1 MRQVIVL
8 FLTFTITTSWAQ
20 HTIEGVVMSTDDSL
34 GLPGVNVILDS
45 VNQTLTDINGKFT
58 LTVEEIP
65 TTLTFAYIGYLERTV
80 NVTKSTDISVFLKPY
95 VLRDYFGSQKIGLY
109 LQSGLINNPIGGKV
123 YLTTPYF
130 LNTRLLKGS
139 ITYQANLNDNR
150 VVNSSVSL
158 DNILFSRYL
167 VTSLSLEY
175 LEVSLGE
182 SYNLINKSV
191 EIDLRSGY
199 CPIDLSVGY
208 SNLKITDDEA
218 FEQYNGVVIKASRYF
233 HKIYKLDAS
242 TKFWIYK
249 DLFGFEFQLDRS
261 FNRLH
266 LIANYQ
272 QLDMYKEVNFGV
284 GYLITYEF
292 SDPNKY

>member
-1 MRQVIVL
+1 MRQVVF
-8 FLTFTITTSWAQ
+8 FLLIFTITTSWAQ
-20 HTIEGVVMSTDDSL
+20 HTIEGVVLGTEDSL

-45 VNQTLTDINGKFT
+45 LNQTITDEDGKF
-58 LTVEEIP
+58 LIFVEELP
-65 TTLTFAYIGYLERTV
+65 ASLTFSYVGYLERTV
-80 NVTKSTDISVFLKPY
+80 AIQSWTNIKVFLKPY
-95 VLRDYFGSQKIGLY
+95 VLKHYFGSQKIGIY

-130 LNTRLLKGS
+130 LNSRFLKGS
-139 ITYQANLNDNR
+139 IKYQTNLKENR
-150 VVNSSVSL
+150 LINGSASL

-167 VTSLSLEY
+167 GASLNLEY
-175 LEVSLGE
+175 LEVTLGE
-182 SYNLINKSV
+182 SYTLIRKSFD
-191 EIDLRSGY
+191 IDLWSRY

-218 FEQYNGVVIKASRYF
+218 IERYNGLVLTAGRYF
-233 HKIYKLDAS
+233 NKIFKLDAT

-249 DLFGFEFQLDRS
+249 DLFGFQFQLARY

-266 LIANYQ
+266 FIANYE
-272 QLDMYKEVNFGV
+272 QLDLYKEVNIGV
-284 GYLITYEF
+284 GYLITYKF